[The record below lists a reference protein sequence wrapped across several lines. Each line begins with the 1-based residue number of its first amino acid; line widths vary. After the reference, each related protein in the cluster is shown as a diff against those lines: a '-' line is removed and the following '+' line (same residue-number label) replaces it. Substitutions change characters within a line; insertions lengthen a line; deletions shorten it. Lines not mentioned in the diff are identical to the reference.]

1 MRTLLVTVDKLFLQ
15 TKAAAEERQGIYFGE
30 GLCLPSHAAL
40 TSAGAQGFGLG
51 NGSGEGW
58 WWSVGGGGTRHVA
71 PRLGGWGR
79 RMPHSGS
86 CLALKS
92 HLAPHPLPSALRE
105 GEGQVAGAGG
115 MAWTLANGATR
126 LVSHAPP

>member
-1 MRTLLVTVDKLFLQ
+1 MRTLSVAVDKLFLQ

-58 WWSVGGGGTRHVA
+58 WWWSEGGGGTRHVA
-71 PRLGGWGR
+71 PRLRVGGGGCCTQEAAWPSR
-79 RMPHSGS
+79 AIWPLTLSP
-86 CLALKS
+86 
-92 HLAPHPLPSALRE
+92 AP
-105 GEGQVAGAGG
+105 
-115 MAWTLANGATR
+115 
-126 LVSHAPP
+126 